1 MLRVNR
7 PKARLR
13 QRTSSYEGRIFHRGI
28 LQVFLVCSDSNH
40 PLLSEGLIF
49 KASVSPSLGR
59 SRLRMMRSLSSM
71 VEAAFA
77 LRFFDSG
84 GRAN

>member
-1 MLRVNR
+1 MKGGFLIVEFSKS
-7 PKARLR
+7 P
-13 QRTSSYEGRIFHRGI
+13 SS
-28 LQVFLVCSDSNH
+28 CTDSNH

-49 KASVSPSLGR
+49 KASVSPNLGR
-59 SRLRMMRSLSSM
+59 SRLRLMRSLSSM

-84 GRAN
+84 GRSE